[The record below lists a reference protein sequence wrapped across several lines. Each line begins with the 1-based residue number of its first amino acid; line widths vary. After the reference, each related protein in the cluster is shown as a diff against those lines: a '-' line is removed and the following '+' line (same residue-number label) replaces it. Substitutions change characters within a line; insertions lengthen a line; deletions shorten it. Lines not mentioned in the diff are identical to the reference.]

1 MTNSYDSTTAINKVL
16 PPQRPTNAFMLY
28 TVILPAFLLA
38 GLCFGWYGKT
48 GQFPLLLLGLVTLG
62 MAYDFLSHVLGMYL
76 RQRANFLL
84 WYARINFCAL
94 CFGIPFTA
102 FAGVFVLAEVNP
114 AGISAQFVKITM
126 PLLIGSIAFG
136 TLFLFARYKQISID
150 GALEFTLD
158 KSHRFTNNIFLA
170 RRLLL
175 ALTLIL
181 GIIVVIDGWNTDW
194 RSWSL
199 LFTGSFIATVPL
211 HIMRKQF
218 LSMASELVTQATA
231 VYGTW
236 QVFVAASI
244 VTP

>member
-1 MTNSYDSTTAINKVL
+1 MTNSYDSTAALNKAL
-16 PPQRPTNAFMLY
+16 TRQRPTNAFMLY
-28 TVILPAFLLA
+28 TVILPSFLLA

-62 MAYDFLSHVLGMYL
+62 MTYDFLSHVLGMYM

-102 FAGVFVLAEVNP
+102 FAGIFVLAEVNP
-114 AGISAQFVKITM
+114 AGISTQFVKLTI

-136 TLFLFARYKQISID
+136 TLFLFARYKQTGID
-150 GALEFTLD
+150 GALEYTLD

-170 RRLLL
+170 RRVVL

-194 RSWSL
+194 RLWSL
-199 LFTGSFIATVPL
+199 LFTGSFIATIPL

-236 QVFVAASI
+236 QVFVAANI
-244 VTP
+244 AVP